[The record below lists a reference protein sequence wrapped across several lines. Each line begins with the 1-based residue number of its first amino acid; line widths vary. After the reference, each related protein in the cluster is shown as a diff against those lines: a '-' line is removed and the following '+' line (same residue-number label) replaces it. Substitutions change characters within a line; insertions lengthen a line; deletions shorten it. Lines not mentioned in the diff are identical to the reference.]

1 MNTTGIPIYTV
12 SQVNGY
18 VKSLMDGDDLLTG
31 LLVRGEIS
39 NYKRYPSGHHYFS
52 LKDEQGSLRCVMFR
66 GEAARLRFRP
76 ENGMRVV
83 AFGRVSVFP
92 RDGAYQLYCSELM
105 QDGRGALDE
114 AFERL
119 RRRLEGEGLFDPA
132 NKQPLPRYPKKIA
145 LVTSPAGAAVRD
157 MLRVLGA
164 RWPMAEVLVVPVR
177 VQGQEAAGEVST
189 AIHRLNNRA
198 DIDLIIA
205 GRGGGSKEDLWAFNE
220 EVVARAIYISN
231 IPVISAVGHEPDVT
245 IADYV
250 ADLRA
255 ATPSNGAELAVPDQA
270 EEKARLEQLG
280 RRLARVLRVRLDGA
294 RRELVRLQDSRA
306 LQNIKAPIQDRRMA
320 LDDLRRRMSLA
331 LRRETGRGRQAL
343 DAQGERLPLAMGGR
357 LAAQRGRLGRLSAGL
372 DALSP
377 LKVLGRGY
385 AIARH
390 GEDVVSSIAAARP
403 GDPLDV
409 LVSDGV
415 LRCEVKEKEERVWQ
429 EKNSPSRSL

>member
-1 MNTTGIPIYTV
+1 MNLANLPVYTV

-18 VKSLMDGDDLLTG
+18 LKRLMDGDEMLTG

-39 NYKRYPSGHHYFS
+39 NYKCYPSGHHYFS
-52 LKDEQGSLRCVMFR
+52 LKDGEGALRCVLFR

-76 ENGMRVV
+76 ANGMRVV
-83 AFGRVSVFP
+83 AFGRVSVYP
-92 RDGAYQLYCSELM
+92 RDGAYQLYCQELM

-119 RRRLEGEGLFDPA
+119 RRRLEEEGLFDEA
-132 NKQPLPRYPKKIA
+132 NKQPLPAYPGKIA

-157 MLRVLGA
+157 MLRILKA
-164 RWPMAEVLVVPVR
+164 RWPLAEVLVAPVR
-177 VQGQEAAGEVST
+177 VQGTEAAEEIAA

-205 GRGGGSKEDLWAFNE
+205 GRGGGSTEDLWAFNE
-220 EVVARAIYISN
+220 EVVARAISLSN

-255 ATPSNGAELAVPDQA
+255 ATPSNGAELAVPDQGA
-270 EEKARLEQLG
+270 ERARVAQLD
-280 RRLARVLRVRLDGA
+280 RRLARALRVRLEAA
-294 RRELVRLQDSRA
+294 RRELERLKGSRA
-306 LQNIKAPIQDRRMA
+306 LENVKVPIQDRR
-320 LDDLRRRMSLA
+320 LLVDDLRRRMGLA
-331 LRRETGRGRQAL
+331 LSHETERARRRL
-343 DAQGERLPLAMGGR
+343 DAQAGRLPQALRAR
-357 LAAQRGRLGRLSAGL
+357 TAEQRGRLGRLAAGL

-385 AIARH
+385 AIARR
-390 GEDVVSSIAAARP
+390 GENVVSSIAQAEP
-403 GDPLDV
+403 GDRLEV
-409 LVSDGV
+409 LVSDGA
-415 LRCEVKEKEERVWQ
+415 LSCLIEEKEERTWQ
-429 EKNSPSRSL
+429 